1 MQAIYKV
8 PGFILCLLGGF
19 FLSWGGLIIRNF
31 ETHNVWQILFWRAL
45 FMTLTIAVFLILIY
59 RRQTISVIKKA
70 GFPGLIG
77 GFIFSTSFSAYIIAI
92 SQSTVANVLFIIS
105 TQTIWLALFGYIFLR
120 EKISLRTFL
129 SILFSM
135 LGIFIMVRGSL
146 NIEALFGNL
155 VALTI
160 PINFAVIVLIIRKYP
175 NLDMVP
181 MLFYAGVFSC
191 IYGLVMSDNI
201 IVSSHDVLM
210 GFLIG
215 TFQHA
220 FGFICVTIGSRST
233 PSVVVGLLMLTE
245 TLFGP
250 LWVWIFINE
259 IPPLSVF
266 VGGAIILTAV
276 ILKSIEQKYSK
287 QS

>member
-1 MQAIYKV
+1 
-8 PGFILCLLGGF
+8 
-19 FLSWGGLIIRNF
+19 
-31 ETHNVWQILFWRAL
+31 
-45 FMTLTIAVFLILIY
+45 
-59 RRQTISVIKKA
+59 
-70 GFPGLIG
+70 
-77 GFIFSTSFSAYIIAI
+77 
-92 SQSTVANVLFIIS
+92 
-105 TQTIWLALFGYIFLR
+105 
-120 EKISLRTFL
+120 
-129 SILFSM
+129 
-135 LGIFIMVRGSL
+135 
-146 NIEALFGNL
+146 
-155 VALTI
+155 
-160 PINFAVIVLIIRKYP
+160 
-175 NLDMVP
+175 
-181 MLFYAGVFSC
+181 MLFYAGVLSC
-191 IYGLVMSDNI
+191 IYGLFMSDTI
-201 IVSSHDVLM
+201 IVSSHDVFM